1 MVPGREYVYYA
12 HHGGRKDNT
21 MVVCRHW
28 ARDGRCPLGDAC
40 KFFHGSEED
49 APAAAPA
56 RPAASSSTTASSASS
71 SLVPVTPFKSIW
83 HIHMGLAAG
92 TPTLNDRTYTWALQ
106 KLRMLP
112 PALRARLRSCF
123 LFCLPILPPPYT
135 RTHAPTYAPTHPHI
149 HAPTH
154 AYGARTRTNT
164 HCGGTHAEVWRGS
177 REIRQHAIPDRVSA
191 AALVSGAQTPSPV
204 LKANHR
210 KQERGAPE
218 VGGSWEATRERNR
231 VLREEEEEEVLL
243 TAYNK

>member
-1 MVPGREYVYYA
+1 MHRKAYYAALVAQQDPFFMVPGREYVYYA

-154 AYGARTRTNT
+154 T
-164 HCGGTHAEVWRGS
+164 
-177 REIRQHAIPDRVSA
+177 
-191 AALVSGAQTPSPV
+191 
-204 LKANHR
+204 
-210 KQERGAPE
+210 
-218 VGGSWEATRERNR
+218 
-231 VLREEEEEEVLL
+231 
-243 TAYNK
+243 